1 MNFSRQAL
9 LGVAMMIGGSV
20 VLFAMVQQIG
30 ASEQVQTPEPKI
42 IEQQAATGQAANAVQ
57 PLTTDIET
65 EQRILAQKQKERE
78 ARVAQQEKRTQE
90 FLAEQE
96 RAEAEA
102 LAKARAE
109 NQRYMDNAVEPV
121 GGDANTEVA
130 AQSTI
135 AKPTVKPRVD
145 ISNSGLDNQREVTAQ
160 APVTTQAVQ
169 NQTQQTDDKAAQLAA
184 QKAQREAAEQEKLAA
199 QKRAER
205 QRAQAEQKEREAEIA
220 AAKAKQEQQLKAERQ
235 QAQKEKEEQRRAA
248 EEKAKAA
255 ERAPTSPSDYI
266 VKRGDG
272 LIRLA
277 RQYNVPVE
285 ALAQAN
291 NIKPNANLHVGQELK
306 IPSRRQIARLEREAE
321 EAKRRAEAAKTAQQR
336 LAEARREAA
345 RGEAKGTFGVQVALA
360 DNQAK
365 ADEVAK
371 KMRAAGYR
379 VSTSPT
385 SRGVRVIVG
394 PETGKPAALALKDKI
409 NADPRTGVNSA
420 WVLYWR

>member
-1 MNFSRQAL
+1 
-9 LGVAMMIGGSV
+9 
-20 VLFAMVQQIG
+20 
-30 ASEQVQTPEPKI
+30 
-42 IEQQAATGQAANAVQ
+42 
-57 PLTTDIET
+57 
-65 EQRILAQKQKERE
+65 
-78 ARVAQQEKRTQE
+78 
-90 FLAEQE
+90 
-96 RAEAEA
+96 
-102 LAKARAE
+102 
-109 NQRYMDNAVEPV
+109 MDNAIEPV
-121 GGDANTEVA
+121 SGDASPEIA

-145 ISNSGLDNQREVTAQ
+145 TSNSGLDNQREVTAP
-160 APVTTQAVQ
+160 APVATQAAQ
-169 NQTQQTDDKAAQLAA
+169 NQAQQTNDKTAQLAA
-184 QKAQREAAEQEKLAA
+184 QRAQREAAEQETLAA

-205 QRAQAEQKEREAEIA
+205 QKAQVEQKEREAEIA
-220 AAKAKQEQQLKAERQ
+220 AAKAKQEQQQRADQLKAERQ
-235 QAQKEKEEQRRAA
+235 KAQKEKAEQRRAA

-255 ERAPTSPSDYI
+255 ERAPTSPSDYV

-409 NADPRTGVNSA
+409 NADPRTGVNNA